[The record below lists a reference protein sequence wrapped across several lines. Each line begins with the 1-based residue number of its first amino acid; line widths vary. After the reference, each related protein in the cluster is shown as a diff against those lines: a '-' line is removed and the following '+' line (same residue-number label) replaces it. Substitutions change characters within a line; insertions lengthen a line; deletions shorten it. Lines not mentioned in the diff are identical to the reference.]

1 MHSHHHQDWEPVILR
16 KKPAVTTEIVQRKIF
31 DGHHQKKL
39 NDNPE
44 GFDHK
49 KIPKKIGDA
58 ISKKR
63 IELGLTQTQL
73 AQKINEKPNIVN
85 DIENCRGVYNHV
97 HINKILRSLGLTL
110 KHILHES
117 IKTS

>member
-1 MHSHHHQDWEPVILR
+1 MHHHQDWEPVVLR
-16 KKPAVTTEIVQRKIF
+16 KKPAVTTEVVQRKIF
-31 DGHHQKKL
+31 DGPPQKKKL
-39 NDNPE
+39 NENPE

-63 IELGLTQTQL
+63 IELGITQTQL

-97 HINKILRSLGLTL
+97 HINKILRALGLTL
-110 KHILHES
+110 KQIGV
-117 IKTS
+117 